1 MAVRQRLLLCCERTI
16 IADCFSA
23 LLKNGSDIEI
33 IGHTAG
39 DRVLRDAARKA
50 PDVTLVVAPA
60 LTIVTHQRE
69 LAELS
74 GLCKVVVIAKTENV
88 HRAVEAIGLGVS
100 AVLSLDTSS
109 DQLLQ
114 ALRLVT
120 AGDTLLIPEGARHAL
135 CRAPDAAPREA
146 HPAEAVNLTSREK
159 EVILLLGRG
168 ASNVEIATEL
178 SISITTVRTHVHNV
192 LKKFDVGTRGQ
203 AVAVA
208 YASGLITKIGAESP
222 SPD

>member
-1 MAVRQRLLLCCERTI
+1 M
-16 IADCFSA
+16 
-23 LLKNGSDIEI
+23 
-33 IGHTAG
+33 
-39 DRVLRDAARKA
+39 
-50 PDVTLVVAPA
+50 
-60 LTIVTHQRE
+60 
-69 LAELS
+69 
-74 GLCKVVVIAKTENV
+74 
-88 HRAVEAIGLGVS
+88 
-100 AVLSLDTSS
+100 
-109 DQLLQ
+109 
-114 ALRLVT
+114 
-120 AGDTLLIPEGARHAL
+120 
-135 CRAPDAAPREA
+135 
-146 HPAEAVNLTSREK
+146 NLTSREK